1 MLGIST
7 IRSLDSV
14 VQRYFQAHGSPE
26 ERLFPEAEFINNV
39 NKATATF
46 LKPMIKALDS
56 RVVQDGAAVES
67 VSKKHHWLLG
77 DIIS

>member
-26 ERLFPEAEFINNV
+26 ERLFPEAEFINNI

-46 LKPMIKALDS
+46 LKPMIK
-56 RVVQDGAAVES
+56 VVQDAVES

>member
-26 ERLFPEAEFINNV
+26 ERLFPEAEFINNI

-46 LKPMIKALDS
+46 LKPMINALDS
-56 RVVQDGAAVES
+56 RVVQDAVES
-67 VSKKHHWLLG
+67 VSKKDHWLLG

>member
-26 ERLFPEAEFINNV
+26 ERLFPEAEFINNI

-56 RVVQDGAAVES
+56 RVVQDAVES